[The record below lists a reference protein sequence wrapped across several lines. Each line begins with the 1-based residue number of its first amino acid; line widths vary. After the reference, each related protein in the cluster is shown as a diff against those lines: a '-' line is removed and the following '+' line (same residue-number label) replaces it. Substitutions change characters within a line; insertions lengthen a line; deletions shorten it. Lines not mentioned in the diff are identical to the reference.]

1 MPMRKQFRGLPVG
14 FRTGICPPF
23 AELYSGDYSIIS
35 PVNIILFDP
44 AEIGKP
50 LARRDERSLHLLKVL
65 RKKAGDT
72 FEAGVLGGNIGLGHI
87 DSVRLDGSIIYSLD
101 LREEPP
107 PRYPV
112 RIAVGFP
119 RPIQIRRLLRDL
131 SNMGLEAVDLIGTEL
146 GEKSYRDTKLLV
158 DGGAQAALVEGA
170 VQARDTR
177 IPVLAVYS
185 DLKEWLSERPWE
197 KTLPGQSADQKQA
210 WSAYSAVSRGP
221 LLIAMDNIRAEGS
234 LALLSALGQSM
245 VLAVGCE
252 RGWSD
257 REREELERA
266 GFLRLSM
273 GSRPL
278 RTETACVTAAI
289 LALEKIGALG

>member
-1 MPMRKQFRGLPVG
+1 MM
-14 FRTGICPPF
+14 
-23 AELYSGDYSIIS
+23 LYNLI
-35 PVNIILFDP
+35 VNIILFDP

-50 LARRDERSLHLLKVL
+50 LARRDERTLHLLKVL
-65 RKKAGDT
+65 HKKAGDA
-72 FEAGVLGGNIGLGHI
+72 FEAGVLGGNKGLGRI
-87 DSVRLDGSIIYSLD
+87 DNVRLDGSIVYSLD

-107 PRYPV
+107 PRYPI

-131 SNMGLEAVDLIGTEL
+131 SNLGLEAVDLIGTEL

-177 IPVLAVYS
+177 IPALSVYS
-185 DLKEWLSERPWE
+185 DLKEWLTSLPWE
-197 KTLPGQSADQKQA
+197 KTSDAQSAEQRQA
-210 WSAYSAVSRGP
+210 WSVFSVVPKSP
-221 LLIAMDNIRAEGS
+221 ILIALDNIRPEGS

-257 REREELERA
+257 KEREELEKA

-273 GSRPL
+273 GCRPL
-278 RTETACVTAAI
+278 RTETACVAAVV